1 MDGLKS
7 SREAMAIMDEACDIL
22 TITTLKGSV
31 SPTSSNSSGQIVT
44 SEEERGC
51 FTSSNSA
58 SKTVK
63 KTSQRM
69 VNSCSQTD
77 DERLLRMNSH
87 GATEEFVDKRYMS
100 SAFGVNERAVYKVSK
115 SAVDKQTNSGA
126 WEMIREK
133 IDIVRGRR
141 HSKERNR
148 ESTDEKKHHRNSS
161 PNSFEQ
167 ERDDAIAEL
176 DSVIESYHGKTS
188 GSVLKRSRRR
198 GKELEK
204 NGGTWP
210 KARNGPV
217 IEHGTGTILHP
228 RKHKERLPLSELL
241 NNPPKYPPDTLHYCS
256 SGGAEQ
262 PSRPISMAHD
272 RAVSCSAA
280 YKAQDTNTVLHFN
293 KSGGLLCTQKSFTP
307 TPFKELM
314 RENKSSTEFERDRLS
329 VLAPSDASIDF
340 SVKSGN
346 IGKEVLEYYA
356 KKKSS
361 KYPPSDSESNISPVE
376 SLPSH
381 SRIHSQLYG
390 VPATVHPSLVRSLP
404 HYPFTPFHLAHPH
417 PHPHSDS
424 VTTSLPARYPSPPHL
439 PSSQSGES
447 IGLPDSRSYCF
458 EPPYSPTPQVRSTV
472 MIRSMKFKVIKP
484 GCNEIG
490 YICIC

>member
-7 SREAMAIMDEACDIL
+7 ASEAMAIVDEPCDVL
-22 TITTLKGSV
+22 TITTLKGSM
-31 SPTSSNSSGQIVT
+31 SPINSHSSGQIVT

-51 FTSSNSA
+51 FSGSNATS
-58 SKTVK
+58 KPVK
-63 KTSQRM
+63 RTCQRM

-77 DERLLRMNSH
+77 EERFLGVNNH
-87 GATEEFVDKRYMS
+87 GVGEEFMDKRYLS

-115 SAVDKQTNSGA
+115 STMEKQSNSGA

-148 ESTDEKKHHRNSS
+148 ENTDEKKHHRNSS
-161 PNSFEQ
+161 PNTFEQ

-176 DSVIESYHGKTS
+176 DSVIESYHRKTS
-188 GSVLKRSRRR
+188 GSGLKRSRRR

-210 KARNGPV
+210 KARNGPM

-241 NNPPKYPPDTLHYCS
+241 NNPPKYPPDTVHYCS
-256 SGGAEQ
+256 NGGSEQ
-262 PSRPISMAHD
+262 PSRPISIAHD

-280 YKAQDTNTVLHFN
+280 YKVQDSNSLMLFN
-293 KSGGLLCTQKSFTP
+293 KAGGLLCTQKSFTP

-314 RENKSSTEFERDRLS
+314 CENKSSTEFNRDRERDRLS
-329 VLAPSDASIDF
+329 VLAPSDGSIDF

-376 SLPSH
+376 SLTPSLPSH

-404 HYPFTPFHLAHPH
+404 HYPFTPFHVTHPH

-424 VTTSLPARYPSPPHL
+424 VTTSLPARYPSPTHL

-458 EPPYSPTPQVRSTV
+458 EPPYSPAPQVRFTV
-472 MIRSMKFKVIKP
+472 MPRT
-484 GCNEIG
+484 
-490 YICIC
+490 